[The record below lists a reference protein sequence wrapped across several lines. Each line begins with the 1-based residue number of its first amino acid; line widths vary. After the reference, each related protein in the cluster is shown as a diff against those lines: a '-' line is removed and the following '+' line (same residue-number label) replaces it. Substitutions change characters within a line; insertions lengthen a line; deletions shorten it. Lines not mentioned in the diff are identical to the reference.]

1 LHRTL
6 CEALRQF
13 ADDRFG
19 RRRDRAARQVV
30 EPKRP
35 VSDADQAGHTQ
46 AVMREQPLDLP
57 IFPLAQHDRQ
67 PAIGALAMIDRRFGR
82 PVANAVDHLRPG
94 KVRNQALVDFAVDA
108 NAVRSDKLL
117 HGMFEKTREFAVI
130 GEQEKTLGIDI
141 KASDRN
147 QAGQMLRKIRK
158 NGWASLWIARGRNQ
172 SSGLVVEPEPRR
184 RCPGDRLAIEGDA
197 VVILNRYGGMRD
209 DRAVQ
214 RDAAG
219 RDQALGV
226 ATRRD
231 PGARKKFRQP
241 FPLHGLSF

>member
-1 LHRTL
+1 
-6 CEALRQF
+6 
-13 ADDRFG
+13 
-19 RRRDRAARQVV
+19 
-30 EPKRP
+30 
-35 VSDADQAGHTQ
+35 
-46 AVMREQPLDLP
+46 
-57 IFPLAQHDRQ
+57 
-67 PAIGALAMIDRRFGR
+67 MIDRRFSR

-94 KVRNQALVDFAVDA
+94 KVRNQALVNFAVDA
-108 NAVRSDKLL
+108 NAIRPDKLL
-117 HGMFEKTREFAVI
+117 RRMFEKTREFAVI
-130 GEQEKTLGIDI
+130 GEQEKTFGIDI

-158 NGWASLWIARGRNQ
+158 NGWASLRIARGRNQ
-172 SSGLVVEPEPRR
+172 SSGLVIQPKSGW
-184 RCPGDRLAIEGDA
+184 RCRCDRLAIDGDA

-226 ATRRD
+226 ATRRN

-241 FPLHGLSF
+241 FPLHGFSF